1 MGDEVAIELTRLDSS
16 ENDALIGMARN
27 GAASF
32 GWQAELTLDRGLAQ
46 LLRLRV
52 SQINNCTYCLNRHY
66 QVARDFGVDQAKLDT
81 LSAWWETALFTPAEE
96 AALSYTEAL
105 TRISD
110 TTAADRFQDNHLE
123 LAAHF
128 SPAEILEVVG
138 VVINMNIWTRL
149 KLAEGAMPKL
159 GG

>member
-1 MGDEVAIELTRLDSS
+1 MGDQPTIDLTRLDSTES
-16 ENDALIGMARN
+16 EALTAMARN
-27 GAASF
+27 GAAGF
-32 GWQAELTLDRGLAQ
+32 GWQAELTVDRELAQ

-52 SQINNCTYCLNRHY
+52 SQINNCTYCLSRHH
-66 QVARDFGVDQAKLDT
+66 QVARDFGVDQAKVDT

-110 TTAADRFQDNHLE
+110 TTVADRFQDQHDQLTE
-123 LAAHF
+123 HF
-128 SPAEILEVVG
+128 TPAEVLEIVG

-149 KLAEGAMPKL
+149 KLAEGSMPTTS
-159 GG
+159 